1 METIDSKHLAEIAGN
16 FQISGRIGDIGKLAS
31 GNIHDTYFVSTSRS
45 EEKGFILQ
53 KINRRV
59 FASPEKII
67 ENHQVLSEHLK
78 GKRKAID
85 KSRLPWKI
93 PQIVKTH
100 TQDAFIVDK
109 RGDFWR
115 ATEYIGNSKTYVCP
129 SDPEIVYHVG
139 RSLGQFHLLTSTLD
153 ITRLH
158 RVPDGFHVTSRYYKI
173 FLSRQKAAKNRQDEK
188 PFHFCLTVIQAMGPH
203 VDTLERAQAENRLR
217 IGTIHG
223 DPKISNILFHAQ
235 KKIPVGIVDLDTVQ
249 PGPVLYDIGDCA
261 RSCCNPLGED
271 TTDFDSVRFDLLLFQ
286 KLMEGYLEQVSALF
300 TRYDYRYL
308 FDSLR
313 LIAFELGLRF
323 FTDYLS
329 GDRYFGAAYRNHN
342 LNRALVQFLLV
353 RSMEK
358 QKETICGIV
367 DRIRKRL

>member
-1 METIDSKHLAEIAGN
+1 MLFQVRFNQTFKKAQTRQHFSTDLCRQANFPLLHCRNVISTTNLRFFFARIRLESTLIQAFADKSRHDSSPFHPRSSNGQPTRSSKMETIDSKHLAEIAGN

-53 KINRRV
+53 KINRKV
-59 FASPEKII
+59 FPSPEKII

-78 GKRKAID
+78 GNRKAID
-85 KSRLPWKI
+85 NSRLPWKI

-100 TQDAFIVDK
+100 TQDAFIVDR

-173 FLSRQKAAKNRQDEK
+173 FLSRQKTAKNRQDEEHSIFALQSSK
-188 PFHFCLTVIQAMGPH
+188 LWGRMSTLWKGPKLKT
-203 VDTLERAQAENRLR
+203 DCGSEQFTA
-217 IGTIHG
+217 I
-223 DPKISNILFHAQ
+223 PKSRTF
-235 KKIPVGIVDLDTVQ
+235 
-249 PGPVLYDIGDCA
+249 Y
-261 RSCCNPLGED
+261 
-271 TTDFDSVRFDLLLFQ
+271 
-286 KLMEGYLEQVSALF
+286 
-300 TRYDYRYL
+300 
-308 FDSLR
+308 
-313 LIAFELGLRF
+313 
-323 FTDYLS
+323 
-329 GDRYFGAAYRNHN
+329 
-342 LNRALVQFLLV
+342 
-353 RSMEK
+353 SMLK
-358 QKETICGIV
+358 
-367 DRIRKRL
+367 RKSP